1 MKANRH
7 DNNLPRR
14 HYGHASRS
22 AASAGSVTGEK
33 VPASRVHTT
42 SSVCPTARDHDC
54 SSPGPLAV
62 PTCGTIRRVSCTNQ
76 VPSHRSAIRPLP
88 GKKGRSTVPISD
100 RRASLGYIVTS
111 DRAWSRSPSG
121 PNVSGHPTRSRALCA
136 ACCGCT
142 LDRARPR
149 PPCPPAEG
157 EATVAPHGRA
167 RDGVARLL
175 ARISGAACGPRLR
188 EGSLGLTT
196 GRGRPQ
202 SSRPS
207 VVARRG
213 RPPRCGRSLYAA
225 TSVT

>member
-76 VPSHRSAIRPLP
+76 VPSRRSAIRPLP

-149 PPCPPAEG
+149 PPCPQQRVKRRRLQ
-157 EATVAPHGRA
+157 TVGRTMGWPDCFRGSVVRPVGRDCERA
-167 RDGVARLL
+167 R
-175 ARISGAACGPRLR
+175 SGSPPVGGGLNHPDPQWSRGAVGPRDVDAAC
-188 EGSLGLTT
+188 T
-196 GRGRPQ
+196 RPH
-202 SSRPS
+202 P
-207 VVARRG
+207 
-213 RPPRCGRSLYAA
+213 
-225 TSVT
+225 